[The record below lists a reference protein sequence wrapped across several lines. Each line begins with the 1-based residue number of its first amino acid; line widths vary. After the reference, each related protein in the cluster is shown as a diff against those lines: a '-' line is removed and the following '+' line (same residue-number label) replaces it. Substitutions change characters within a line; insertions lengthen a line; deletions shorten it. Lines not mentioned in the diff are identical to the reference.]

1 MFPEAFKNFRSS
13 LSVAS
18 PGRINLIGEHTDYNL
33 GFVLPT
39 AIDRKIYLEFSENS
53 SDNICNVF
61 SEDLQA
67 HLEFDLRNFR
77 ISHTSWHNYILGVVS
92 EIQKSGK
99 QLKGF
104 DCIIRSELPF
114 GAGLSSSAALECGM
128 ASGLNQLFR
137 LGLSKNEIVELSMLA
152 EHNYVGTKCGIMDQ
166 FASVMSREGKLIF
179 LDCRNLEA
187 AYIPA
192 DFRKHR
198 ILLLNSMVSHQ
209 LAESE
214 YNTRRQQCE
223 QAVKVIQERFPE
235 VSSLR
240 DINFNQ
246 LEQCADILS
255 KVLLKRATYVLE
267 ENLRV
272 QKAVEAITAG
282 DLTHFGELM
291 YQSHDGL
298 KSQYEVSC
306 KEIDFLVDSARKYN
320 IPGARMMGGGFGGCT
335 INLIEEQDVE
345 TFVAEISKAY
355 FKKYHI
361 NLKAISVLPSEG
373 TSLITRKDS

>member
-1 MFPEAFKNFRSS
+1 MPKAFKNFRSS

-18 PGRINLIGEHTDYNL
+18 PGRINLIGEHTDYNN

-39 AIDRKIYLEFSENS
+39 AIDKKIYLEFSENS
-53 SDNICNVF
+53 SDTICNVY
-61 SEDLQA
+61 SQDLQA
-67 HLEFDLRNFR
+67 QLQFDLRNFN
-77 ISHTSWHNYILGVVS
+77 ISPTSWHNYILGVIS
-92 EIQKSGK
+92 EIQKKGK

-104 DCIIRSELPF
+104 NCIIRSELPF

-128 ASGLNQLFR
+128 ASGLNQLFH
-137 LGLSKNEIVELSMLA
+137 LGLSKEEIVELSMLA
-152 EHNYVGTKCGIMDQ
+152 EHNYVGMKCGIMDQ
-166 FASVMSREGKLIF
+166 FASVMSREGRVIF

-187 AYIPA
+187 EYIPA
-192 DFRKHR
+192 NFGSHR
-198 ILLLNSMVSHQ
+198 ILLLNSMVSHS

-240 DINFNQ
+240 DVSTSQ
-246 LEQCADILS
+246 LEQCADMFPDELM
-255 KVLLKRATYVLE
+255 KRAAFVLE

-272 QKAVEAITAG
+272 QKAVEAMTAG
-282 DLTHFGELM
+282 DLKKFGEMM
-291 YQSHDGL
+291 YQSHEGL

-306 KEIDFLVDSARKYN
+306 PEIDFLVDFAQKNR

-335 INLIEEQDVE
+335 INIIEEKDLE
-345 TFVAEISKAY
+345 GFIAEVTKAY
-355 FKKYHI
+355 SEKFNI
-361 NLKAISVLPSEG
+361 NLTAISVLPSEG
-373 TSLITRKDS
+373 SSMIIRKDL